1 MCVFKHGNNPAEMS
15 ESSQRLK
22 VSKEYCKVMAVVKDV
37 QIMARGLDSACK
49 AVFLGL

>member
-1 MCVFKHGNNPAEMS
+1 MCLFKHGSNPAEMS
-15 ESSQRLK
+15 ESSQSLK
-22 VSKEYCKVMAVVKDV
+22 VSKGYCKVMALVKDV